1 MQTTRAHVL
10 RRAGCD
16 LSYWTSGPAGAPLVV
31 LTHGATLDHE
41 MFAPQQG
48 PLAAAGHQVLT
59 WDMRG
64 HGTSKPMG
72 AAFTVQVA
80 ADDLVAI
87 LDDVGADSATL
98 VGQSFGGFVA
108 QEVVFRHPDRVRA
121 LAFIGCTD
129 LSRGP
134 SRGMRAAAK
143 VLPHVLPRLS
153 VERFRR
159 RTVRD
164 LSIREDVT
172 RYGYEATG
180 RLSKDEFL
188 SVIMAGVDCL
198 AADLGY
204 PPDYTIPRPF
214 LLLHGA
220 RDSANGGIYPR
231 QAPVWAAKEPNCT
244 YAVVPDAGHTANLD
258 NPDACNA
265 LLLDFL
271 AAHARGPGGT

>member
-1 MQTTRAHVL
+1 MPTTQAHML

-16 LSYWTSGPAGAPLVV
+16 LHYWTSGPADAPLVV
-31 LTHGATLDHE
+31 LTHGATLDHD
-41 MFAPQQG
+41 MFAPQLG
-48 PLAAAGHQVLT
+48 PLVAAGYRVLT

-64 HGTSKPMG
+64 HGASKPMG
-72 AAFTVQVA
+72 AAFTVRA
-80 ADDLVAI
+80 AAEDLVAI
-87 LDDVGADSATL
+87 LDDVGAAGATL
-98 VGQSFGGFVA
+98 VGQSFGGFVS
-108 QEVVFRHPDRVRA
+108 QEVVFRHHGQVRA

-134 SRGMRAAAK
+134 SRGMRVAAR

-159 RTVRD
+159 RTVQD
-164 LSIREDVT
+164 LSLREDVT

-180 RLSKDEFL
+180 RLSKDEFVT
-188 SVIMAGVDCL
+188 VIMAGVDCL

-204 PPDYTIPRPF
+204 PADYTVARPF

-220 RDSANGGIYPR
+220 QDRANRGVFRR
-231 QAPVWAAKEPNCT
+231 QAPAWAAKEPNCT
-244 YAVVPDAGHTANLD
+244 YAVVPDAGHAANLD
-258 NPDACNA
+258 NPEACNA

-271 AAHARGPGGT
+271 SAHARDPAAT